1 MGKCRLDI
9 EDAIVRERRRDHRF
23 NLQGKVLL
31 ELEGQ
36 RFEFPAADISVSGV
50 GVMLDVAVL
59 GAKPSGAVGICRIES
74 PDLACPVEAY
84 VSVMRIRRVGHQH
97 LVGLRFE
104 SISDE
109 QLQVIEAYA
118 SLLRA
123 RNAQRAAGRSFPL
136 AP

>member
-1 MGKCRLDI
+1 M
-9 EDAIVRERRRDHRF
+9 RERRRFHRF
-23 NLQGKVLL
+23 NLQGRVQLQLGGK
-31 ELEGQ
+31 
-36 RFEFPAADISVSGV
+36 RFEFPTADISVSGV

-59 GAKPSGAVGICRIES
+59 GAKPAGEVGICTIES
-74 PDLACPVEAY
+74 PDLATPVEAY

-109 QLQVIEAYA
+109 QLRVIHAYETLVQVRKAKN
-118 SLLRA
+118 S
-123 RNAQRAAGRSFPL
+123 P